1 MAILLPGFG
10 WSLAHDLMQ
19 YFESEDEDR
28 EDYDIKML
36 TLVGG
41 LVSYVLYWLVITISW
56 RLCVSDRLQKKADLV
71 RKEHSF
77 GERTLASASWAN
89 SRLVQRT
96 FDPTGTWKM

>member
-10 WSLAHDLMQ
+10 WSLAHDLME
-19 YFESEDEDR
+19 YLESEDKEY
-28 EDYDIKML
+28 EVKMMFL
-36 TLVGG
+36 AGG
-41 LVSYVLYWLVITISW
+41 AVVYVLYWLVITLSW
-56 RLCVSDRLQKKADLV
+56 RMCVRHRLHRKADLV